1 MAMSFN
7 EFQEK
12 DTKLLERIAGYQME
26 CEDFRANIAHNNKEI
41 ARLQL
46 ERTHLRQ
53 EYTKE
58 EMESS
63 QRNLQGETIKKTN

>member
-7 EFQEK
+7 EFQDR
-12 DTKLLERIAGYQME
+12 DTELLEKIAGYQVE

-41 ARLQL
+41 ALLQL

-53 EYTKE
+53 LYIKE